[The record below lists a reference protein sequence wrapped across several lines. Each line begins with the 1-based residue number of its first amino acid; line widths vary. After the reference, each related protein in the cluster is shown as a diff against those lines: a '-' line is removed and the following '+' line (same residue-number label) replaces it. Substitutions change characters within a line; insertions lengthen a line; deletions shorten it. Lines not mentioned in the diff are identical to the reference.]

1 MTIVMEL
8 IFAAGFTMSV
18 DVTQMYGIKD
28 METCQQM
35 LKPVIQS
42 YKASSG
48 RCFDGDI
55 LSKPVDA

>member
-35 LKPVIQS
+35 LKPVIIS
-42 YKASSG
+42 YNADSG
-48 RCFDGDI
+48 RCYDGDI
-55 LSKPVDA
+55 LSEPVNA

>member
-1 MTIVMEL
+1 MEL
-8 IFAAGFTMSV
+8 IFAAGVTMSV